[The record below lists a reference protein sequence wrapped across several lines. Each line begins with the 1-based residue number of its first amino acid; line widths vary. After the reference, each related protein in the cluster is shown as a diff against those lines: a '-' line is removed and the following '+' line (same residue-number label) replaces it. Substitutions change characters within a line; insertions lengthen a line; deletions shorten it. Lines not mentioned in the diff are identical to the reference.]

1 MPTERPRYHPAGPV
15 LVRASTD
22 PGGLDLGAL
31 PELSDSAASAREGIA
46 WLAAQWAR
54 VDVREAISL
63 ASPDLAARI
72 GQLVAQGPSA
82 ATAST
87 IRRAVLATTSYLLRW
102 QRRTTPFGLFAALTT
117 AAIGA
122 AAAKVGNGHRV
133 VAHADGDWVTALADG
148 LEQHPRLRRRLSLVT
163 DNAGFVRD
171 GRFIVAGRPR
181 PGERTPGLP
190 REISV
195 RYTPAVR
202 TALAYASRPVQFGQ
216 LAARLAAELPD
227 AEPTRIEAMLHG
239 LVDGGFLITSLR
251 PPMTVND
258 AIAHVIESLRAA
270 GASEMAD
277 LAPVLEN
284 LASAHARLRLHNSI
298 AEPDEGVRLRA
309 AVARCMTGLVPS
321 TRPALAVDVRLDA
334 QIAVPR
340 SVLDEAAL
348 AADVLLRVTT
358 QPFGSAAWLDYH
370 TRFRDRYGPGA
381 LVPVLE
387 LVADSGLG
395 YPAGYLGAPRARPAW
410 RVVTERDVRLM
421 AMIQG
426 AILDGADEI
435 QLDDAGI
442 EALAVGDHATA
453 MPPSRVELGVAVY
466 APTTQAVDRG
476 DFELQ
481 VMAAPRIP
489 TSMAGRFAHLLD
501 PAEREQLARSYAAPD
516 GEGALAVQL
525 SFPPRLA
532 RNQNVVRAGRIG
544 SGVVALSEHPDADAI
559 YVGELA
565 VTADSE
571 HMYLVRQSTGT
582 RLVPYIPH
590 ALDTTVQMPP
600 LARFLAEIPGARSA
614 MFGPFEHGAAA
625 RNLPYLPA
633 IRYRR
638 VILAPARWL
647 LTRDDVTGAGP
658 DVSGP
663 AGGRWAEALNVWRQR
678 WRVPARVVAC
688 RAELRLPLDLDK
700 SLDRALLDYML
711 TRADRLELQADGAV
725 SGYGWTGRPMEF
737 LIPMTLATPPARR
750 LPVTGPPGRTMHPGG
765 SAIVH
770 ARLAGNPARADQ
782 LLTTHL
788 PALADDLAALGVLRW
803 WIRRHRDT
811 IRVEADQQLSV
822 FFRLESPAAYGPVAA
837 RLAEFAADLGTRRL
851 PADLTLAPYHQHPG
865 RYGTGHALLA
875 AEKVFAADTTAAIGQ
890 LRAAQPGDVLG
901 QALAAASMARLAAA
915 FARDSATG
923 YRALLGCLRGHC
935 EPADR
940 AVTDAA
946 RRLAD
951 PADGYGNLRAIPGG
965 NVVAAAGQARDT
977 VLREYYDILLT
988 QRDPGNVLRTL
999 LHEHHVRSIG
1009 VDPEFE
1015 RKTNHAAR
1023 AAAMRCLARAGA

>member
-1 MPTERPRYHPAGPV
+1 MPTERPRYHPTGPV

-22 PGGLDLGAL
+22 PGDLDLGAL
-31 PELSDSAASAREGIA
+31 PELNDSPAAIREGFA
-46 WLAAQWAR
+46 WLATQWAR
-54 VDVREAISL
+54 ADIREAISL
-63 ASPDLAARI
+63 ASPDLAARLR
-72 GQLVAQGPSA
+72 QLIAPGASA
-82 ATAST
+82 ASAST
-87 IRRAVLATTSYLLRW
+87 IRRVVLATASYLLRW

-133 VAHADGDWVTALADG
+133 VAHADGDWVTALVDG
-148 LEQHPRLRRRLSLVT
+148 LEQHPGLRRKLSVVT

-181 PGERTPGLP
+181 PGERMPGLP

-202 TALAYASRPVQFGQ
+202 TALAHASAPVQFGQ

-227 AEPTRIEAMLHG
+227 AEPTRIDAMLHG
-239 LVDGGFLITSLR
+239 LIDGGFLITSLR
-251 PPMTVND
+251 PPMTVID
-258 AIAHVIESLRAA
+258 AVAHVIESLWTA

-284 LASAHARLRLHNSI
+284 LTSIHARLSLHNNV
-298 AEPDEGVRLRA
+298 ADLDEGIRLRT
-309 AVARCMTGLVPS
+309 AVTGSMTGLVP
-321 TRPALAVDVRLDA
+321 TARHALAVDVRLDA
-334 QIAVPR
+334 QIVVPK

-348 AADVLLRVTT
+348 AADVLLRTTT

-370 TRFRDRYGPGA
+370 ARFRDRYGPGA
-381 LVPVLE
+381 LIPVLE

-421 AMIQG
+421 TMIQG
-426 AILDGADEI
+426 AILDGTGEI
-435 QLDDAGI
+435 ELDDAGV
-442 EALAVGDHATA
+442 EALTVGDHASA
-453 MPPSRVELGVAVY
+453 LPPSRVELGVAVY
-466 APTTQAVDRG
+466 APSTQAVDLG

-481 VMAAPRIP
+481 IMAAPRIP

-501 PAEREQLARSYAAPD
+501 PAERGKLASSYESSD
-516 GEGALAVQL
+516 GDGALAVQL

-532 RNQNVVRAGRIG
+532 RNQNVVRVGRMG
-544 SGVVALSEHPDADAI
+544 SGVVALSEHPDAEVICMED
-559 YVGELA
+559 LA

-571 HMYLVRQSTGT
+571 HMYLVCQSTGT

-590 ALDTTVQMPP
+590 ALDTIVQMPP
-600 LARFLAEIPGARSA
+600 LARLLAEIPGARSA
-614 MFGPFEHGAAA
+614 MFGPFDHGAAA
-625 RNLPYLPA
+625 RNLPYVPA
-633 IRYRR
+633 IRYGR

-647 LTRDDVTGAGP
+647 LTRDDVTGADP

-663 AGGRWAEALNVWRQR
+663 AGGRWAEALNAWRQR

-688 RAELRLPLDLDK
+688 RTELRMPLDLDRP
-700 SLDRALLDYML
+700 LDRDLLSHLL
-711 TRADRLELQADGAV
+711 TRAERLELQADGPAP
-725 SGYGWTGRPMEF
+725 GFGWTGRPMEF
-737 LIPMTLATPPARR
+737 LIPMNLVKQSTRR
-750 LPVTGPPGRTMHPGG
+750 LPVTGPPGRTLPPGR
-765 SAIVH
+765 SAVVH
-770 ARLAGNPARADQ
+770 ARLPGNPARADQ

-788 PALADDLAALGVLRW
+788 PALADNLGELGVLRW

-822 FFRLESPAAYGPVAA
+822 FFRLESPAAYGQVAA
-837 RLAEFAADLGTRRL
+837 LLAEFAADLATRRL
-851 PADLTLAPYHQHPG
+851 PADLTLAPYHEHPG
-865 RYGTGHALLA
+865 RYGTGYALLA
-875 AEKVFAADTTAAIGQ
+875 AEKVFAADTAAAIGQ
-890 LRAAQPGDVLG
+890 LRAAQQEDVMG

-915 FARDSATG
+915 FAPDSAAG
-923 YRALLGCLRGHC
+923 YQALLVCLRGHC
-935 EPADR
+935 KPADR
-940 AVTDAA
+940 AVTDTA

-951 PADGYGNLRAIPGG
+951 PAGGRGDLPAIPGG
-965 NVVAAAGQARDT
+965 TAIIAAWQARDIA
-977 VLREYYDILLT
+977 LREYYDILLT
-988 QRDPGNVLRTL
+988 QRDPGTVLRTL

-1023 AAAMRCLARAGA
+1023 AAAMRCLARAGT